1 MTRVQFT
8 LNRTRIGRLKMSRE
22 IAGDLGCDYWEDFFS
37 SGKGNPWRVRP
48 TEKMFHTFEIIQ
60 LYKVESFS
68 VLFDVE
74 YVKAWKKQ
82 HQDLV
87 NVILLSEKEG
97 TNDLEDLFS
106 DFEVAVNLINI
117 NLSDD
122 DNDLYIQFKEFSR
135 DA

>member
-1 MTRVQFT
+1 
-8 LNRTRIGRLKMSRE
+8 MSRE